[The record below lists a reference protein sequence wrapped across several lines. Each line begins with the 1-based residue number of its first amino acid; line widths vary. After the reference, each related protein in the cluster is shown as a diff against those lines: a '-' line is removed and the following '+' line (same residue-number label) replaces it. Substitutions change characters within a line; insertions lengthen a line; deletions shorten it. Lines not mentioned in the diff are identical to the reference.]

1 VNERRGAWYLLTG
14 LVLGLV
20 VGLVYSLFIS
30 PVEFARIAPQS
41 LGGTYKDSYR
51 VLIALAYD
59 ADGDIGRAQARLALL
74 KDENPVEVLAAQ
86 AQRLLAEGGQA
97 DEARA
102 LVSLGDDLLIHLS
115 ATPTLQPT
123 TTPTSPAENPAG
135 PAETQALF
143 TATIDP
149 EHAVLT
155 PTGAAGTAQSQ
166 AYTPLASITPGASPL
181 PDSLVNAAFSLDETH
196 EDCSLPA
203 GTSGSSLSVLQI
215 EVLDQ
220 DGIPLPGI
228 PVVVTWDGGED
239 RFFTGL
245 HPQVSPGYADFE
257 MQPDITYSVQVGN
270 RGQVENG
277 INAVVCSGEE
287 GSDYAGALWM
297 TFVQP

>member
-1 VNERRGAWYLLTG
+1 
-14 LVLGLV
+14 
-20 VGLVYSLFIS
+20 
-30 PVEFARIAPQS
+30 VEFARIAPQS
-41 LGGTYKDSYR
+41 LGDPYKDSYR
-51 VLIALAYD
+51 VLIALAYN

-74 KDENPVEVLAAQ
+74 KDDNPAAVLSAQ

-102 LVSLGDDLLIHLS
+102 LVSLGDDLLVHLS
-115 ATPTLQPT
+115 ATPTLWPT
-123 TTPTSPAENPAG
+123 DTPTSQTENPAG
-135 PAETQALF
+135 PAETQPVF
-143 TATIDP
+143 TATVDP

-166 AYTPLASITPGASPL
+166 AQTPFASITPGATPL
-181 PDSLVNAAFSLDETH
+181 PDSLINAVFFLDESR

-203 GTSGSSLSVLQI
+203 GASGSELSLLQL

-220 DGIPLPGI
+220 DGMPLPGI
-228 PVVVTWDGGED
+228 PIVVAWDGGED

-257 MQPDITYSVQVGN
+257 MQPDTTYSVQVGS

-277 INAVVCSGEE
+277 IHAVVCSGEE
-287 GSDYAGALWM
+287 SSDYAGALWM